1 MSEKFIAE
9 KDNTCKN
16 CFWWKHETEGKK
28 VCQRS
33 GPTYTCKDWSDK
45 KKPKMCA
52 NCAYFNN
59 FEECDSTSA
68 NNVCMWHTTLAES
81 LPVIPD
87 KAEVKRM
94 LREGLSPLEISKEL
108 GFETIEP
115 YGGVVP
121 TPDTNQITLLKHHLN
136 TVLTLLPV
144 AEMNA
149 RLYPSMNNIYAV
161 TALIGASREVMDD
174 INNRM
179 DPGEQY
185 ARLVKEIMEPLT
197 TSFLT
202 VLTTNISEMRGQA
215 RDITQEGKV
224 GVLETLI
231 NTALKNTGSE
241 MQNALVKHLEKL
253 QQMLGVSESK

>member
-1 MSEKFIAE
+1 MSDKLVAE
-9 KDNTCKN
+9 KENTCKN
-16 CFWWKHETEGKK
+16 CFWWKHESEGKK
-28 VCQRS
+28 ICQRS
-33 GPTYTCKDWSDK
+33 GPTYSCKDWSDK

-52 NCAYFNN
+52 NCSFFNN
-59 FEECDSTSA
+59 LEECDSTKPD
-68 NNVCMWHTTLAES
+68 NVCMWHTTMAES

-87 KAEVKRM
+87 KAVVKRM
-94 LREGLSPLEISKEL
+94 LKEGLSPLEISKEL
-108 GFETIEP
+108 GFEVMEP
-115 YGGVVP
+115 YGGEIP
-121 TPDTNQITLLKHHLN
+121 TPDTNQIVILKHHMN
-136 TVLTLLPV
+136 TLLTLLPV

-149 RLYPSMNNIYAV
+149 KIYPSMNNIYAV

-185 ARLVKEIMEPLT
+185 VRLVKEILEPLT

-202 VLTTNISEMRGQA
+202 VLTTNISEMRTQT
-215 RDITQEGKV
+215 RDVIQEGKA
-224 GVLETLI
+224 GVLEALV

-253 QQMLGVSESK
+253 QEMLGITK